1 MNKKILYISYDGLI
15 ENISLSQIVPYLKFF
30 SKYYSVDTFSLE
42 KKNKSDNRL
51 NNFFSD
57 LQKYKIKSFYNYYI
71 NKKKYYY
78 LINLLHVICRIQYI
92 IIKNKYDLIHIRSL
106 MPSLFIF
113 PLLLFM
119 KCKLIFDIR
128 GFWIDEKVDRYGLRI
143 NSIKYKFFK
152 FFENLLLKKSD
163 YIICL
168 TNESKN
174 IIIEKNKIYSK
185 KIIVIPTCVDTELFK
200 PNYKIK
206 ESKITYLTYLGSTK
220 GAYDLK
226 KVVFEFKKLLE
237 INNHFFLTIISRDNH
252 LEIINIFQSYN
263 IAESYFKIIS
273 LKREK
278 LISELIKNDIGIFYL
293 NKNYSIKAS
302 FPTKIAE
309 YLSLGIPIICNNF
322 NEDINLI
329 MNKYNIGKIY
339 NFESTNNN
347 NLYQIIQKIKNDK
360 NIKRNCIDLAN
371 NEFSLK
377 NGLQKYKKVY
387 NNLLNE

>member
-1 MNKKILYISYDGLI
+1 
-15 ENISLSQIVPYLKFF
+15 
-30 SKYYSVDTFSLE
+30 
-42 KKNKSDNRL
+42 
-51 NNFFSD
+51 
-57 LQKYKIKSFYNYYI
+57 
-71 NKKKYYY
+71 
-78 LINLLHVICRIQYI
+78 
-92 IIKNKYDLIHIRSL
+92 
-106 MPSLFIF
+106 
-113 PLLLFM
+113 M

-168 TNESKN
+168 TNESMN